1 MIGNLFYEKISDI
14 GSVREKNQDDC
25 LIKHLKTEGYEVFIA
40 AVADGV
46 GSFNQSELAS
56 AYITKSI
63 GDWAEGI
70 GAKSFWNMSLESI
83 EEALYDEVK
92 SIHEQLI
99 AIAQKSSLSYGST
112 LTLLLIVEN
121 SYIVIQ
127 VGDSRCYLLQ
137 DQNIRQIT
145 RDQTLAERM
154 RQLGEGDS
162 TGKKEE
168 STLLQCIGQGEMQ
181 PSIYDGIL
189 SDGFQFLLCTD
200 GLSNSLGH
208 RELSKELTA
217 AKPEK
222 AKLEELLNKAR
233 QNGEDDNITAILIRQ
248 NALR

>member
-46 GSFNQSELAS
+46 GSFAQSELAS

-70 GAKSFWNMSLESI
+70 GARALWEKSLEEV
-83 EEALYDEVK
+83 EEALYEEVK

-99 AIAQKSSLSYGST
+99 AIAEKSQLSYGST
-112 LTLLLIVEN
+112 LTLLFIVEN
-121 SYIVIQ
+121 SFIVIQ

-162 TGKKEE
+162 ASKKEE

-208 RELSKELTA
+208 RDLFAELTST
-217 AKPEK
+217 KREK
-222 AKLEELLNKAR
+222 QKLEELLQRAR
-233 QNGEDDNITAILIRQ
+233 ANGEDDNITAILIRQ
-248 NALR
+248 SI